1 MAAGGELV
9 IDDKFL
15 KLLFQV
21 DDRIKKISQ
30 SSGVA
35 SKNLIEMFD
44 GASKRSIPKIIK
56 QLQQLQQYYTEI
68 GRDDSKGMKRL
79 ANNARKAAEDINR
92 LIQATQQF
100 QSTRGRRGVTQSQ
113 TLSQERES
121 IERLRESQ
129 ERLNRTTTES
139 TNQTQRNSRAQREQ
153 QTQTDRNANSTNNLT
168 RSHRGLL
175 DISNQLQRR
184 LALIFSVSQIQQY
197 IGKIVQVRKEFELQQ
212 KALGAILR
220 DQDRA
225 NELWDKT
232 IQLAVKSPFSVKELI
247 TYTKQLAAY
256 RIETDKLHDTTKM
269 LADVSAGLGV
279 DMNRIILAFG
289 QVRAAE
295 FLRGTEL
302 RQFTEAGIPLL
313 EELANYFSELEGRA
327 VSTAD
332 VFERIS
338 KRMVLF
344 KDVEQVF
351 RDMTSEGGVFYQMQE
366 KQSETLYGQI
376 RNLYDSID
384 LMMNDIGK
392 DKNGAIQ
399 MFIRLA
405 KSAADNWRL
414 LEPIINSIGIA
425 FATHFGAKTLVSVVK
440 YLSRAVVAMRS
451 FGTASAAASAT
462 NPWLALATVIAL
474 VGTAIYE
481 VITYTDE
488 LTAALDE
495 IDINVSK
502 ELQQSIASYKELAEA
517 ITDVTKTT
525 QEQEEAKKRLQRQ
538 FKDMLPDYLL
548 EVEKFEDLS
557 DAYLKAEHSLRTYF
571 NSKALGQK
579 KDKIEQHFQEDIDTE
594 IANIISATRKNIE
607 ELRGVE
613 AETKKKL
620 KDWVGISVAQSVE
633 AAKEGL
639 IEVEDLENDITKRLA
654 KAVGIDEQLLRKGY
668 IRGSLVSSTYQ
679 DEMLDDMRKTL
690 TKRNEMLEELKGLP
704 FESFA
709 QRDAAEM
716 KHAMEEEIKTIEWYY
731 SKMANVLKKVA
742 DGTTTLQKAED
753 DRAKLWQQALAQSPN
768 FEQYAKV
775 LDNTWKQ
782 LVESSKKGIYEYN
795 KSLGDIKAS
804 IYLGEGGLKDIAGSK
819 ATGTNAQESMF
830 ANFSETIE
838 MRGKDIMGKPMQ
850 KAIVGAF
857 DYAIQK
863 SSLSDKGKELLAQ
876 FIPDEKT
883 TTSTVRKNI
892 EGFITR
898 IDDLQKEYD
907 IATSHGALFVPD
919 EDDQR
924 AIDAYLQGNVELL
937 SVYKELKPVLS
948 HIYGL
953 LGGEEKGSKQKKDS
967 LADERIRVVDDM
979 YKKYMEVVERFGHT
993 EAMEE
998 SFKAFKD
1005 AFADAYKGIEWIPTD
1020 IKSMTATDFVN
1031 EVLGFPSEEQIIKF
1045 FEKLANTVK
1054 NHEDKIKTELA
1065 KGKYVYELELR
1076 SQVEADK
1083 GIIQEIERMF
1093 GQYELSL
1100 ELKEL
1105 GVSED
1110 LGKTLFGVDSI
1121 GLDDIRDSI
1130 QQKIKDALSTE
1141 GREEYIKELKG
1152 LLQKADEMEAKA
1164 LEERMK
1170 KYVKF
1175 LEQEQSERVKIKLN
1189 EVRQLME
1196 IEDTFRIHAKDA
1208 REKFGM
1214 TNDQWKAY
1222 EKQRKAGQEI
1232 NLEFL
1237 KGLGIEEERAQAI
1250 LEQNRLLAEQK
1261 QLAYTGVNRTTQEQL
1276 DKDTWES
1283 FKKSGY
1289 YEMMFSDLEH
1299 LGSKAIDSL
1308 YEKLNSMQDALKQL
1322 PPEVYKEIQS
1332 TIDKV
1337 ESIKLERNPFEALR
1351 DAWKEVR
1358 DLNKNGIDIDIA
1370 DQFFGVSTGTKNI
1383 KGEEEIAE
1391 EYARQEERLTQLRE
1405 EEAIV
1410 AAVLA
1415 VKQGTATIDQQQLTQ
1430 TKEAQGYLDKQE
1442 SDLNVILKGKQKE
1455 KNLTEQN
1462 ANALKNGIHAYQG
1475 MSEAV
1480 SASWKKTGQWAEAI
1494 KNTADATDAL
1504 LDSLGVA
1511 KDSAARIAVQ
1521 AVSMTADMI
1530 LNVIQLQIQFEAAGI
1545 AANSMLGI
1553 IGWIAMALQ
1562 AVAKIFTFIFGLH
1575 DAKLQK
1581 EIEHI
1586 EDKVESLRKAFE
1598 RLEKQMD
1605 EAYQIDTINDV
1616 AKRGKEN
1623 LEQQIESTRKMIAL
1637 EREKKDT
1644 DEDKIKEWQ
1653 DEIEDANEKI
1663 KELEIERRQ
1672 ALGGLGGQ
1680 EDYKSASEEF
1690 VRAWLEAFRE
1700 TGDGMKGLEEQYDE
1714 MITNMITKQLTT
1726 RVAEK
1731 VLAPFYSYFD
1741 SMFDETSKGG
1751 ARVTEDELRRL
1762 EQLKEDSL
1770 MQMNDQLSAL
1780 STIFGKDIM
1789 GQVELGTLQKGIQGI
1804 TEQQA
1809 DILASYLN
1817 TIRFFVAEQNSYL
1830 QDIAMAQGVSQRE
1843 NPMVE
1848 QLRVVAE
1855 QTSAIH
1861 ELLDNLLVPHPTQ
1874 SGRGLKVVI

>member
-1 MAAGGELV
+1 MAASGELV

-35 SKNLIEMFD
+35 SKSLIEMFD

-68 GRDDSKGMKRL
+68 GKDDSKGMKRL

-197 IGKIVQVRKEFELQQ
+197 IGKIVQVRKAFELQQ

-256 RIETDKLHDTTKM
+256 RIETDKLHDTTRM

-384 LMMNDIGK
+384 IMMNDIGK

-425 FATHFGAKTLVSVVK
+425 FATHFGAKTLFSVVK

-937 SVYKELKPVLS
+937 SVYKELKPVLN

-979 YKKYMEVVERFGHT
+979 YKKYMEVIERFGHT
-993 EAMEE
+993 EAMDEA
-998 SFKAFKD
+998 FKAFKD

-1020 IKSMTATDFVN
+1020 IKSMTAKDFVN
-1031 EVLGFPSEEQIIKF
+1031 EVLGFPSEHKIIEF

-1076 SQVEADK
+1076 AQVEEDK
-1083 GIIQEIERMF
+1083 DVIQSLERMF

-1100 ELKEL
+1100 ELKDL
-1105 GVSED
+1105 GVPED

-1130 QQKIKDALSTE
+1130 QQKIRDGLSNG
-1141 GREEYIKELKG
+1141 GREEYLKELKG
-1152 LLQKADEMEAKA
+1152 LLQKVEEMEAKA

-1170 KYVKF
+1170 KYTKY
-1175 LEQEQSERVKIKLN
+1175 LLNGQSELAKIRLEEARKLIEIN
-1189 EVRQLME
+1189 ETFIRP
-1196 IEDTFRIHAKDA
+1196 EDAEYKQQA
-1208 REKFGM
+1208 RE
-1214 TNDQWKAY
+1214 
-1222 EKQRKAGQEI
+1222 
-1232 NLEFL
+1232 
-1237 KGLGIEEERAQAI
+1237 
-1250 LEQNRLLAEQK
+1250 
-1261 QLAYTGVNRTTQEQL
+1261 GVRNETKEAL
-1276 DKDTWES
+1276 DKYVWES
-1283 FKKSGY
+1283 FKESEY
-1289 YEMMFSDLEH
+1289 YEMMFSDLKT
-1299 LGSKAIDSL
+1299 LGSKALDILYKRLRELSDSL
-1308 YEKLNSMQDALKQL
+1308 DDLPPHLRKQMQQAMMEVKNEADRFNPFKGLIEAYKAYRKSVTEGVTIKDKEGTEHKVKGRQATVEEYEKQVEKQSLLDDEIAKLQKINILKQNGVQL
-1322 PPEVYKEIQS
+1322 SEEDMDTLQKSGVQVGDNQTEQQVTEGIEKTIKERKKEKEI
-1332 TIDKV
+1332 IDANVKTLANQV
-1337 ESIKLERNPFEALR
+1337 NVQNES
-1351 DAWKEVR
+1351 
-1358 DLNKNGIDIDIA
+1358 
-1370 DQFFGVSTGTKNI
+1370 
-1383 KGEEEIAE
+1383 
-1391 EYARQEERLTQLRE
+1391 
-1405 EEAIV
+1405 
-1410 AAVLA
+1410 
-1415 VKQGTATIDQQQLTQ
+1415 
-1430 TKEAQGYLDKQE
+1430 
-1442 SDLNVILKGKQKE
+1442 
-1455 KNLTEQN
+1455 
-1462 ANALKNGIHAYQG
+1462 
-1475 MSEAV
+1475 
-1480 SASWKKTGQWAEAI
+1480 AEAI
-1494 KNTADATDAL
+1494 QNNKKHIGDWAKEFVNVLEGADAL
-1504 LDSLGVA
+1504 LDALGVA
-1511 KDSAARIAVQ
+1511 EDDSARLWIQNLMHIGEMIIAFAAMEVQ
-1521 AVSMTADMI
+1521 ANSA
-1530 LNVIQLQIQFEAAGI
+1530 LGVIGY
-1545 AANSMLGI
+1545 
-1553 IGWIAMALQ
+1553 IAMALK
-1562 AVAKIFTFIFGLH
+1562 AIATIFASIFAAKDNRL
-1575 DAKLQK
+1575 KKQ
-1581 EIEHI
+1581 IENI
-1586 EDKVESLRKAFE
+1586 EDKVESLRKAYE
-1598 RLEKQMD
+1598 KLEKQMD
-1605 EAYQIDTINDV
+1605 EAYNLDSISDV
-1616 AKRGKEN
+1616 AKKGQKN
-1623 LEQQIESTRKMIAL
+1623 LEEQIDATYKMIEL
-1637 EREKKDT
+1637 ERQRKNP
-1644 DEDKIKEWQ
+1644 DEDKIKGWQ
-1653 DEIEDANEKI
+1653 DEIEDAREQM

-1680 EDYKSASEEF
+1680 ADYKSASEEF
-1690 VRAWLEAFRE
+1690 VSAWLEAFRE

-1714 MITNMITKQLTT
+1714 MMTNMIKKQLTT
-1726 RVAEK
+1726 RVADR
-1731 VLAPFYSYFD
+1731 VLASFYSFFD

-1848 QLRVVAE
+1848 HLKVVAE
-1855 QTSAIH
+1855 QTTAIH

>member
-9 IDDKFL
+9 LDDKFL

-35 SKNLIEMFD
+35 SKSLIEMFD
-44 GASKRSIPKIIK
+44 GASKRSVPKIIK

-68 GRDDSKGMKRL
+68 GKDDSKGMKRL

-113 TLSQERES
+113 ALSQERES

-129 ERLNRTTTES
+129 ERLNRTTEES
-139 TNQTQRNSRAQREQ
+139 TNQTQRNRRAQREQ
-153 QTQTDRNANSTNNLT
+153 QAQTDGNTNSTNNLT

-175 DISNQLQRR
+175 DISNQLQRK
-184 LALIFSVSQIQQY
+184 LALIFSVSQIQKY

-256 RIETDKLHDTTKM
+256 RIETDKLHDTTRM

-302 RQFTEAGIPLL
+302 RQFTEAGIPML
-313 EELANYFSELEGRA
+313 EELADHFSELEGRA

-351 RDMTSEGGVFYQMQE
+351 RNMTSEGGVFYQMQE

-384 LMMNDIGK
+384 IMMNDIGK

-414 LEPIINSIGIA
+414 LEPIITSVGIA
-425 FATHFGAKTLVSVVK
+425 FATHFGGKTLISVVK
-440 YLSRAVVAMRS
+440 YLGRAVVAMRS
-451 FGTASAAASAT
+451 FGAASAAASAT
-462 NPWLALATVIAL
+462 NPWLALVSVIAL

-481 VITYTDE
+481 IITYTDE

-495 IDINVSK
+495 IDRNVSK

-571 NSKALGQK
+571 NSKALEQK

-594 IANIISATRKNIE
+594 IANITSATRKNIE

-668 IRGSLVSSTYQ
+668 VRGSLVSSTYQ

-768 FEQYAKV
+768 LGQYAKV
-775 LDNTWKQ
+775 LDNTWQQ

-804 IYLGEGGLKDIAGSK
+804 IYLGEGGLKDIAGGK
-819 ATGTNAQESMF
+819 ATGTSAQESMF

-876 FIPDEKT
+876 FIPDGKT

-937 SVYKELKPVLS
+937 SVYKELKPVLN

-979 YKKYMEVVERFGHT
+979 YKKYMEVIERFGHT
-993 EAMEE
+993 EAMDE

-1020 IKSMTATDFVN
+1020 IKSMTAKDFVN
-1031 EVLGFPSEEQIIKF
+1031 EVLGFPSEQKIIEF
-1045 FEKLANTVK
+1045 FDKLANTVK
-1054 NHEDKIKTELA
+1054 NNEDKIKTELA

-1076 SQVEADK
+1076 TQVEEDK
-1083 GIIQEIERMF
+1083 DVIQSIERMF

-1100 ELKEL
+1100 ELKDL

-1130 QQKIKDALSTE
+1130 QQKIKDDLSTE

-1152 LLQKADEMEAKA
+1152 LLQKVEEMEAKA

-1170 KYVKF
+1170 KYAKF
-1175 LEQEQSERVKIKLN
+1175 LEQEQTERVKIKLN

-1196 IEDTFRIHAKDA
+1196 IEDTFRIHEKDA
-1208 REKFGM
+1208 RE
-1214 TNDQWKAY
+1214 TYELTDEQWKAY
-1222 EKQRKAGQEI
+1222 EEQRKKGQEI

-1237 KGLGIEEERAQAI
+1237 KGLGIEEAKAQAI
-1250 LEQNRLLAEQK
+1250 LEQNQLLTAQAQIARK
-1261 QLAYTGVNRTTQEQL
+1261 GVTRATQEEL
-1276 DKDTWES
+1276 DKNAWEE
-1283 FKKSGY
+1283 FKKSSY
-1289 YEMMFSDLEH
+1289 YETLFADMEYSGTKSLRNLKKKVVDM
-1299 LGSKAIDSL
+1299 KDSL
-1308 YEKLNSMQDALKQL
+1308 KTL
-1322 PPEVYKEIQS
+1322 PPEIYKQV
-1332 TIDKV
+1332 V
-1337 ESIKLERNPFEALR
+1337 ESIEKIEDELTNRNPLGSLF
-1351 DAWKEVR
+1351 DAWKELRKLSKEGVKIEDVNGQSITVR
-1358 DLNKNGIDIDIA
+1358 SRDKIA
-1370 DQFFGVSTGTKNI
+1370 KRL
-1383 KGEEEIAE
+1383 EEENDFLEEKRKEIAILNQFQQANSRIRKE
-1391 EYARQEERLTQLRE
+1391 LVTQHDILQNISAENGNIDEIVSERLGNLQSEVKVHEENIQSLSNQEQLYRM
-1405 EEAIV
+1405 I
-1410 AAVLA
+1410 
-1415 VKQGTATIDQQQLTQ
+1415 ATRAE
-1430 TKEAQGYLDKQE
+1430 KAQKVIQE
-1442 SDLNVILKGKQKE
+1442 W
-1455 KNLTEQN
+1455 
-1462 ANALKNGIHAYQG
+1462 ANA
-1475 MSEAV
+1475 
-1480 SASWKKTGQWAEAI
+1480 T
-1494 KNTADATDAL
+1494 TDLLGSVDSL

-1511 KDSAARIAVQ
+1511 EDSQERIWLKA
-1521 AVSMTADMI
+1521 SMGIVDTIAS
-1530 LNVIQLQIQFEAAGI
+1530 VAQLIIQFTIMEV
-1545 AANSMLGI
+1545 AANSALGV
-1553 IGWIAMALQ
+1553 IGYIAMAVKAIASVFAAL
-1562 AVAKIFTFIFGLH
+1562 FG
-1575 DAKLQK
+1575 DPDKDLQK
-1581 EIEHI
+1581 AIEQI
-1586 EDKVESLRKAFE
+1586 QIGVESLQKSFDKLDKQMQMVLGADDIYKTSEDAIKTLEEQNKRYSEMMALEEAKKETDADKIREWGNEIEKNLEEMERIQNE
-1598 RLEKQMD
+1598 RL
-1605 EAYQIDTINDV
+1605 
-1616 AKRGKEN
+1616 
-1623 LEQQIESTRKMIAL
+1623 
-1637 EREKKDT
+1637 
-1644 DEDKIKEWQ
+1644 
-1653 DEIEDANEKI
+1653 
-1663 KELEIERRQ
+1663 KEL
-1672 ALGGLGGQ
+1672 GGIGGQ
-1680 EDYKSASEEF
+1680 EEIKDAASEF
-1690 VRAWLEAFRE
+1690 VDAWLNAFLE
-1700 TGDGMKGLEEQYDE
+1700 TGSGLSGLEEKFKE
-1714 MITNMITKQLTT
+1714 FAKNMVKQQLLHH
-1726 RVAEK
+1726 VAEALVTPITTAINNAVANDGYVNDQEWDEIMATFDNHKDYMDK
-1731 VLAPFYSYFD
+1731 VMNDYVQRL
-1741 SMFDETSKGG
+1741 GG
-1751 ARVTEDELRRL
+1751 I
-1762 EQLKEDSL
+1762 DSL
-1770 MQMNDQLSAL
+1770 ANHGDLS
-1780 STIFGKDIM
+1780 G
-1789 GQVELGTLQKGIQGI
+1789 LQKGIQSIQEDTAQEIVVHMNSIRALLSQSETFYKNNEQLSSLLDNIVTDGI
-1804 TEQQA
+1804 
-1809 DILASYLN
+1809 
-1817 TIRFFVAEQNSYL
+1817 
-1830 QDIAMAQGVSQRE
+1830 
-1843 NPMVE
+1843 NPMLD
-1848 QLRVVAE
+1848 QLRVIANNTE
-1855 QTSAIH
+1855 SIH
-1861 ELLDNLLVPHPTQ
+1861 TLLDSVVRAGHSQ
-1874 SGRGLKVVI
+1874 GGYGIKVFSD

>member
-9 IDDKFL
+9 LDDKFL

-35 SKNLIEMFD
+35 SKSLIEMFD
-44 GASKRSIPKIIK
+44 GASKRSVPKIIK

-68 GRDDSKGMKRL
+68 GKDDSKGMKRL
-79 ANNARKAAEDINR
+79 ADNARKAAEDINR

-113 TLSQERES
+113 ALSQERES

-129 ERLNRTTTES
+129 ERLNRTTEES
-139 TNQTQRNSRAQREQ
+139 TNQTQRNRRAQREQ
-153 QTQTDRNANSTNNLT
+153 QAQTDGNTNSTNNLT

-175 DISNQLQRR
+175 DISNQLQRK
-184 LALIFSVSQIQQY
+184 LALIFSVSKIQQY
-197 IGKIVQVRKEFELQQ
+197 ISKIVQVRKEFELQQ

-225 NELWDKT
+225 SELWDKT

-327 VSTAD
+327 VSAAD

-338 KRMVLF
+338 KRIVLF

-384 LMMNDIGK
+384 IMINDIAK

-399 MFIRLA
+399 MFIRLT

-414 LEPIINSIGIA
+414 LEPIISSVGIA
-425 FATHFGAKTLVSVVK
+425 FVTHFGAKTLISVGK
-440 YLSRAVVAMRS
+440 YLGRAVVAMRS
-451 FGTASAAASAT
+451 FGTASAAATAT
-462 NPWLALATVIAL
+462 NPWLALATAIAL

-495 IDINVSK
+495 IDRDVSK

-557 DAYLKAEHSLRTYF
+557 DAYLKAEQSLRTYF
-571 NSKALGQK
+571 NSKALEQK
-579 KDKIEQHFQEDIDTE
+579 KNKIEQHFQEDIDTE
-594 IANIISATRKNIE
+594 IANITSATRKNIE

-613 AETKKKL
+613 SETKKKL

-668 IRGSLVSSTYQ
+668 IRGSLVSSTYL
-679 DEMLDDMRKTL
+679 DEALDDMRKTL

-768 FEQYAKV
+768 LGQYAKV

-819 ATGTNAQESMF
+819 ATGTSAQESMF
-830 ANFSETIE
+830 TNFSETIE

-953 LGGEEKGSKQKKDS
+953 LGGEEKGSKKKDS

-979 YKKYMEVVERFGHT
+979 YKKYREVVERFGHT

-1196 IEDTFRIHAKDA
+1196 IEDTFRIHEKDA
-1208 REKFGM
+1208 REKFEM
-1214 TNDQWKAY
+1214 TNEQWKAY
-1222 EKQRKAGQEI
+1222 EEQRKKGKEI

-1237 KGLGIEEERAQAI
+1237 KGLGIEEEKAQAI

-1299 LGSKAIDSL
+1299 LGTKAIDSL
-1308 YEKLNSMQDALKQL
+1308 YEKLSNMQDALKQL

-1358 DLNKNGIDIDIA
+1358 DLNKNGIEIDIA
-1370 DQFFGVSTGTKNI
+1370 DPFFGVSAGTKNV

-1391 EYARQEERLTQLRE
+1391 EYARQEARLTQLRE

-1430 TKEAQGYLDKQE
+1430 TQEAQGYLDKQE

-1455 KNLTEQN
+1455 KKLTEQN
-1462 ANALKNGIHAYQG
+1462 TKKLKEGVDEYQE

-1480 SASWKKTGQWAEAI
+1480 SASWKKTEQWAEAI

-1511 KDSAARIAVQ
+1511 EDSATRIAVQ

-1530 LNVIQLQIQFEAAGI
+1530 LNVVQLQIQFKAAGI
-1545 AANSMLGI
+1545 AANGMLGI
-1553 IGWIAMALQ
+1553 IGWIAMGLQ
-1562 AVAKIFTFIFGLH
+1562 AVAKIFTFIFGLK
-1575 DAKLQK
+1575 DARLQK
-1581 EIEHI
+1581 QIENI
-1586 EDKVESLRKAFE
+1586 EADVESLEKSLQ
-1598 RLEKQMD
+1598 RLEKQMEEVYSISSIMFAHN
-1605 EAYQIDTINDV
+1605 EAQNNIEEQIDGYRSMIELEKQKKKTDV
-1616 AKRGKEN
+1616 E
-1623 LEQQIESTRKMIAL
+1623 
-1637 EREKKDT
+1637 
-1644 DEDKIKEWQ
+1644 KIKEWNE
-1653 DEIEDANEKI
+1653 EIEKLQERQ
-1663 KELEIERRQ
+1663 KELEVEREK
-1672 ALGGLGGQ
+1672 ALGGFGGNA
-1680 EDYKSASEEF
+1680 DYKEASEAF
-1690 VRAWLEAFRE
+1690 VDAWMTAFRE
-1700 TGDGMKGLEEQYDE
+1700 TGNGLSGLEEKMDE
-1714 MITNMITKQLTT
+1714 YFANMVKKQLLG
-1726 RVAEK
+1726 RGVEK
-1731 VLAPFYSYFD
+1731 LMANFYTEWDNMVGEDGYFD
-1741 SMFDETSKGG
+1741 STEMDKARSLMDEYGIRLNNYLTSATAALG
-1751 ARVTEDELRRL
+1751 VSDEL
-1762 EQLKEDSL
+1762 
-1770 MQMNDQLSAL
+1770 M
-1780 STIFGKDIM
+1780 GKS
-1789 GQVELGTLQKGIQGI
+1789 QLGTLQKGIQGI
-1804 TEQQA
+1804 TEDQA
-1809 DILASYLN
+1809 DVLSAYLN
-1817 TIRFFVAEQNSYL
+1817 SIRFMVGESNGYL
-1830 QDIAMAQGVSQRE
+1830 KIIASNYSNGDTP
-1843 NPMVE
+1843 NPMLG
-1848 QLRVVAE
+1848 QLQLIAN
-1855 QTSAIH
+1855 QATAIND
-1861 ELLDNLLVPHPTQ
+1861 LLSSVTKAGHKE
-1874 SGRGLKVVI
+1874 GGYGIKVFTD

>member
-1 MAAGGELV
+1 MAARGELV

-35 SKNLIEMFD
+35 SQSLIGMFD
-44 GASKRSIPKIIK
+44 GASKRSLPKLIK
-56 QLQQLQQYYTEI
+56 QLEQLQQYYTEI
-68 GRDDSKGMKRL
+68 GKDDSKGMKRL

-113 TLSQERES
+113 TLSQDRES

-153 QTQTDRNANSTNNLT
+153 QTQTDRNTNSTNNLT

-175 DISNQLQRR
+175 DISNQLQRK
-184 LALIFSVSQIQQY
+184 LALIFSVSQIQKY

-256 RIETDKLHDTTKM
+256 RIETDKLHDTTRM

-313 EELANYFSELEGRA
+313 EELANHFSELEGRA
-327 VSTAD
+327 VSAAD

-384 LMMNDIGK
+384 IMMNDIGK

-425 FATHFGAKTLVSVVK
+425 FATHFGAKTLISVVK

-495 IDINVSK
+495 IDRNVSK

-525 QEQEEAKKRLQRQ
+525 QEQEEAKKRLQKQ

-557 DAYLKAEHSLRTYF
+557 DAYLLAEHSLRTYF
-571 NSKALGQK
+571 NSKALEQK
-579 KDKIEQHFQEDIDTE
+579 KDKIEQHFQEGIDTE
-594 IANIISATRKNIE
+594 IANIASATRKNIE
-607 ELRGVE
+607 KMRGVT
-613 AETKKKL
+613 AKTKKKL

-639 IEVEDLENDITKRLA
+639 IKVEDLENDITKRLA

-668 IRGSLVSSTYQ
+668 TRGSLVSSTYM
-679 DEMLDDMRKTL
+679 DEMLGDMRKTL
-690 TKRNEMLEELKGLP
+690 TERNEMLGELKGLP

-731 SKMANVLKKVA
+731 SKMVNVLQKVA
-742 DGTTTLQKAED
+742 GGTSTLQKAEE
-753 DRAKLWQQALAQSPN
+753 DRAKLWQHALAQSPN
-768 FEQYAKV
+768 LGQYAKV

-795 KSLGDIKAS
+795 KSLGNIKAS
-804 IYLGEGGLKDIAGSK
+804 IYLGEGGLKDITGSK
-819 ATGTNAQESMF
+819 ATGTNAQKSMF
-830 ANFSETIE
+830 ANFSETLE

-892 EGFITR
+892 EGFIKR

-907 IATSHGALFVPD
+907 TATSHGALFVPD

-937 SVYKELKPVLS
+937 SEYKKLKPVLK

-953 LGGEEKGSKQKKDS
+953 LGGEEKGNQKKDS

-979 YKKYMEVVERFGHT
+979 YKKYREVIERFGHT
-993 EAMEE
+993 EAMDEA
-998 SFKAFKD
+998 FKAFKD

-1020 IKSMTATDFVN
+1020 IKSMTAKDFVN
-1031 EVLGFPSEEQIIKF
+1031 EVLGFPSEHKIIEF

-1076 SQVEADK
+1076 AQEEDDK
-1083 GIIQEIERMF
+1083 DVIQSIERMF

-1100 ELKEL
+1100 ELKDL

-1121 GLDDIRDSI
+1121 GLDDIRDAI
-1130 QQKIKDALSTE
+1130 QQKIRDGLSNG
-1141 GREEYIKELKG
+1141 GREEYLKELKG
-1152 LLQKADEMEAKA
+1152 LLQKVEEMESKA
-1164 LEERMK
+1164 LEKRMK
-1170 KYVKF
+1170 KYAKF
-1175 LEQEQSERVKIKLN
+1175 LEQEQTERVKIKLN

-1196 IEDTFRIHAKDA
+1196 IEDTFRIHEKDA
-1208 REKFGM
+1208 REKFGI
-1214 TNDQWKAY
+1214 TNDQWKLY
-1222 EKQRKAGQEI
+1222 EEQRKKGEEI

-1237 KGLGIEEERAQAI
+1237 KGLGIEEEKAQAI
-1250 LEQNRLLAEQK
+1250 LEQNRLLAKQK

-1289 YEMMFSDLEH
+1289 YEMMFGDLEH
-1299 LGSKAIDSL
+1299 LGTKAVDSL
-1308 YEKLNSMQDALKQL
+1308 YEKLSNMQDALKQL

-1332 TIDKV
+1332 TIDKI
-1337 ESIKLERNPFEALR
+1337 ESIKLERNPFEALK

-1370 DQFFGVSTGTKNI
+1370 DPFFGTSIDTKNI

-1430 TKEAQGYLDKQE
+1430 TEEAQGYLDKQE
-1442 SDLNVILKGKQKE
+1442 SELNVILKGKQQE
-1455 KNLTEQN
+1455 KKLTEQN
-1462 ANALKNGIHAYQG
+1462 AKELKNGVNAYQG
-1475 MSEAV
+1475 MSQAV

-1511 KDSAARIAVQ
+1511 EDSAARIAVQ

-1530 LNVIQLQIQFEAAGI
+1530 INVVQLQIQFEAAGI

-1581 EIEHI
+1581 EIERI

-1598 RLEKQMD
+1598 RLEKQME
-1605 EAYQIDTINDV
+1605 EAYQIDTINDI

-1644 DEDKIKEWQ
+1644 DEDKIKEWM

-1680 EDYKSASEEF
+1680 ADYKSAAESF
-1690 VRAWLEAFRE
+1690 VDAWLEAFRE
-1700 TGDGMKGLEEQYDE
+1700 TGNGMQGLEEQYDE
-1714 MITNMITKQLTT
+1714 MITNMIKKQLTT

-1731 VLAPFYSYFD
+1731 VLAPFFSYFD

-1751 ARVTEDELRRL
+1751 ARVTEDELHRL

-1848 QLRVVAE
+1848 HLKVVAE
-1855 QTSAIH
+1855 QTTAIH

>member
-1 MAAGGELV
+1 ML
-9 IDDKFL
+9 DDKFL

-384 LMMNDIGK
+384 IMMNDIGK

-557 DAYLKAEHSLRTYF
+557 DAYLKAEQSLRTYF
-571 NSKALGQK
+571 NSKALSQK

-594 IANIISATRKNIE
+594 ISNIVSATRKNIE

-892 EGFITR
+892 EGFVTR

-1237 KGLGIEEERAQAI
+1237 KGLDIEEGKAQAI
-1250 LEQNRLLAEQK
+1250 LEQNRLLSEQSQIARK
-1261 QLAYTGVNRTTQEQL
+1261 GVKRVTQEDL
-1276 DKDTWES
+1276 DKNAWEE
-1283 FKKSGY
+1283 FKKSSY
-1289 YEMMFSDLEH
+1289 YETLFADMEH
-1299 LGSKAIDSL
+1299 SGTKSL
-1308 YEKLNSMQDALKQL
+1308 RNLRDKIVSMKTSLKTL
-1322 PPEVYKEIQS
+1322 PPEIYKQV
-1332 TIDKV
+1332 V
-1337 ESIKLERNPFEALR
+1337 EAIEKIENELDNRNPLGALF
-1351 DAWKEVR
+1351 DAWKDLRELSKKGVTIKTTDGEDINVR
-1358 DLNKNGIDIDIA
+1358 SRDKITERLRLENESLEKNR
-1370 DQFFGVSTGTKNI
+1370 
-1383 KGEEEIAE
+1383 EEIALRKQFLHANERIRRQLLE
-1391 EYARQEERLTQLRE
+1391 ENSTLRDGLDSHRNIDDAISEEIKKLEKEGEIYEANIEKLSTQEGRYRINEARARNAQKGIQEW
-1405 EEAIV
+1405 
-1410 AAVLA
+1410 
-1415 VKQGTATIDQQQLTQ
+1415 
-1430 TKEAQGYLDKQE
+1430 
-1442 SDLNVILKGKQKE
+1442 
-1455 KNLTEQN
+1455 
-1462 ANALKNGIHAYQG
+1462 ANATNDLIG
-1475 MSEAV
+1475 SV
-1480 SASWKKTGQWAEAI
+1480 DS
-1494 KNTADATDAL
+1494 L
-1504 LDSLGVA
+1504 LDAFGLA
-1511 KDSAARIAVQ
+1511 EDSQARIWMKA
-1521 AVSMTADMI
+1521 SMGIVDTIAS
-1530 LNVIQLQIQFEAAGI
+1530 VAQLIIEFTLMEV
-1545 AANSMLGI
+1545 AANSALGI
-1553 IGWIAMALQ
+1553 IGYIAMALK
-1562 AVAKIFTFIFGLH
+1562 AIATLVATLFG
-1575 DAKLQK
+1575 DPDKDLQRQ
-1581 EIEHI
+1581 IEAL
-1586 EDKVESLRKAFE
+1586 EVSVEALDRKFQK
-1598 RLEKQMD
+1598 LEKSIKNAMGVGD
-1605 EAYQIDTINDV
+1605 INRFTDD
-1616 AKRGKEN
+1616 AIQN
-1623 LEQQIESTRKMIAL
+1623 LEDQNKALGEMMAL
-1637 EREKKDT
+1637 EEAKKGT
-1644 DEDKIKEWQ
+1644 DADKIRDWAN
-1653 DEIEDANEKI
+1653 EIEDNLEEMERLRNERI
-1663 KELEIERRQ
+1663 KELGGIGDAEEI
-1672 ALGGLGGQ
+1672 
-1680 EDYKSASEEF
+1680 KSAAEEF
-1690 VRAWLEAFRE
+1690 TDAWLQAFLE
-1700 TGDGMKGLEEQYDE
+1700 TGDGLVGLEDKFNDFARNLIKSQLMHKVVESL
-1714 MITNMITKQLTT
+1714 ITPLTT
-1726 RVAEK
+1726 KINEIVDPLNEGGGEVTDKEWQELMLLWNEQK
-1731 VLAPFYSYFD
+1731 VVINERLS
-1741 SMFDETSKGG
+1741 SLIEELGG
-1751 ARVTEDELRRL
+1751 L
-1762 EQLKEDSL
+1762 DSL
-1770 MQMNDQLSAL
+1770 SSNRDLE
-1780 STIFGKDIM
+1780 G
-1789 GQVELGTLQKGIQGI
+1789 LQKGVQGI
-1804 TEQQA
+1804 QESTAQE
-1809 DILASYLN
+1809 IVSYMNSL
-1817 TIRFFVAEQNSYL
+1817 RALVA
-1830 QDIAMAQGVSQRE
+1830 QRE
-1843 NPMVE
+1843 TFYKNNEQLSSLLDNIVTDGINPMLD
-1848 QLRVVAE
+1848 QLRVIANNTE
-1855 QTSAIH
+1855 SIH
-1861 ELLDNLLVPHPTQ
+1861 TLLDSVVRAGHSQ
-1874 SGRGLKVVI
+1874 GGYGIKVFSD